1 MIVFFICMY
10 IYMHIHI
17 YMQTYI
23 CVYIYINCVTVY
35 MRIMRNVVF
44 DLFRSTSDISEF
56 QLFQS
61 AIYCH
66 LSIIKKSFGNQTLGE
81 EYTGIVQANLKINK
95 VPSLLTRVIAAI
107 LECFGEQMLIK
118 ILEKLQITINKPSNE
133 LTPQAKLFLNTLLV
147 KLRNVLPILILV
159 HRGLFYM
166 YGRYYSISKRITGV
180 DYVKI
185 YGPRPHSRVS
195 YGLRVLGFATI
206 AQCLFRLWQ
215 SRNFTDETIY
225 DEKEFESN
233 YSNQCQLCFNK
244 VSDTTTPCGHLFCW
258 TCLAEWLRARGR
270 CPLCRESAAPSRIIP
285 LMNL

>member
-1 MIVFFICMY
+1 MANQNKRKLRIAIQAEILRSHQRDNDFITQMNENITDLLHRY
-10 IYMHIHI
+10 NLY
-17 YMQTYI
+17 
-23 CVYIYINCVTVY
+23 
-35 MRIMRNVVF
+35 RNVSRFFKSDVPAKILYF
-44 DLFRSTSDISEF
+44 IVTSG
-56 QLFQS
+56 
-61 AIYCH
+61 
-66 LSIIKKSFGNQTLGE
+66 FGNQTLGE